1 MVPGKTLFK
10 QTKTVIHDPWNL
22 LKYKD
27 QRWTTL
33 IHQTWTKGA
42 DSILRPGETLEDD
55 FDVSFRRPNAEGG
68 FQQLVQ
74 NTVDGSRPGYAGKP
88 YLDQGSFIK
97 EFTEQ
102 RIKGD
107 MTTPKFVEY
116 LNKNYSPSSQTDA
129 FSIDNVDRR
138 LRKLQEKELLP
149 KNLMTK
155 GSKLERV
162 VTPEKYI
169 SIIGEEEYSKLKD
182 TPTHLKNLYE
192 YELQKKNNPD
202 FLDIRN
208 ERTKARTAA
217 MSDLEYEE
225 KRLAPARE
233 RNQKIRGTQAK
244 FTVNRKDA
252 KSMAWKDMVSRTYE
266 TKGEPY
272 FTFETPIEKGKNY
285 NTADMKDIVLKD
297 KKGNKFTFDT
307 LFDDIKKVSGNDE
320 FKNFKNTYDQRA
332 FMNKEGITTELNKLY
347 GNEPG
352 SMKSVF
358 NVQHIEGFNKAPFKV
373 HMTFGD
379 QNLNEAYSRRTFT
392 ADFGKAETLNDV
404 GKIGDANYKPGKKTA
419 INNYYKSLG
428 PDIVAQIGKKP
439 KGEAKTLINL
449 LDKTGIKLTD
459 IQRTGATALET
470 QIKELGG
477 KEKLNQLLFKGGG
490 TEVERG
496 LVQRI
501 ISGGGKF
508 ALSMLN
514 PMELIKI
521 KNLIGPGALGIMAA
535 FEAGVVTDDVL
546 RMGKPL
552 DESLASNWLFK
563 SFRPHSEEFEKQKNL
578 LQSGKLTGSEKEYAL
593 EMMKMEEILKENN
606 RITMMEDT
614 QLLDQGDAGMI
625 DGSPMIPQEKIDDLI
640 QKLTKRFDRVNDYV
654 FVEGSGRQL
663 ENKAAMAEKEAAEM
677 AKKNFS
683 PLFGNSGTPLKNR
696 APRPQN
702 MGRGPMTE
710 KGKMALDFSI
720 PGITNYKNTFTPSD
734 KAISD
739 YYQTKEKPRALNPG
753 EGTLMRMGMGGEGLY
768 GTQEKFNEGGLAN
781 LMKKYYDKR

>member
-1 MVPGKTLFK
+1 MISDKILRHKRAEGYYRRDAALGNVDGAWKNFV
-10 QTKTVIHDPWNL
+10 QAN
-22 LKYKD
+22 KD
-27 QRWTTL
+27 RDSRTMELAQVQRSEMDNFNTPDL
-33 IHQTWTKGA
+33 DQGA

-74 NTVDGSRPGYAGKP
+74 NTNDGSRPGYAGTNPETGEGFQKGHNFGRDLKGKP
-88 YLDQGSFIK
+88 SLNVAGKNQHTATQKTAEKIQAIIDENPELKTAKDFINK
-97 EFTEQ
+97 KLLTQ
-102 RIKGD
+102 PD
-107 MTTPKFVEY
+107 TQ
-116 LNKNYSPSSQTDA
+116 NKNVKFKKIGQKKDPDEVNKSKQKK
-129 FSIDNVDRR
+129 NKVR
-138 LRKLQEKELLP
+138 LIKMTLQSNPQILKKMAGTEGYHLSHLSLNELD
-149 KNLMTK
+149 
-155 GSKLERV
+155 S
-162 VTPEKYI
+162 
-169 SIIGEEEYSKLKD
+169 
-182 TPTHLKNLYE
+182 LKNLGYLPKDTNIKSYHSFE
-192 YELQKKNNPD
+192 KKIVANAKEIYAVQNNKSLALPEKRAEIAKLQKIDRALRKEFPEYAD
-202 FLDIRN
+202 
-208 ERTKARTAA
+208 TKARLKVRA
-217 MSDLEYEE
+217 SNLELSGLKIGE
-225 KRLAPARE
+225 KLPNPAVAISQTE
-233 RNQKIRGTQAK
+233 GT
-244 FTVNRKDA
+244 FL
-252 KSMAWKDMVSRTYE
+252 
-266 TKGEPY
+266 
-272 FTFETPIEKGKNY
+272 
-285 NTADMKDIVLKD
+285 KDIKTGSQKEKD
-297 KKGNKFTFDT
+297 
-307 LFDDIKKVSGNDE
+307 LLELS
-320 FKNFKNTYDQRA
+320 
-332 FMNKEGITTELNKLY
+332 KE
-347 GNEPG
+347 
-352 SMKSVF
+352 
-358 NVQHIEGFNKAPFKV
+358 
-373 HMTFGD
+373 
-379 QNLNEAYSRRTFT
+379 
-392 ADFGKAETLNDV
+392 
-404 GKIGDANYKPGKKTA
+404 
-419 INNYYKSLG
+419 SL
-428 PDIVAQIGKKP
+428 
-439 KGEAKTLINL
+439 EAK
-449 LDKTGIKLTD
+449 
-459 IQRTGATALET
+459 
-470 QIKELGG
+470 IKELGG

-593 EMMKMEEILKENN
+593 EMMKMEEVLKEND

-614 QLLDQGDAGMI
+614 QLTDQGGMGMI
-625 DGSPMIPQEKIDDLI
+625 DGSPMIPQEEIDDAR
-640 QKLTKRFDRVNDYV
+640 QKLTERFGRVKDYV